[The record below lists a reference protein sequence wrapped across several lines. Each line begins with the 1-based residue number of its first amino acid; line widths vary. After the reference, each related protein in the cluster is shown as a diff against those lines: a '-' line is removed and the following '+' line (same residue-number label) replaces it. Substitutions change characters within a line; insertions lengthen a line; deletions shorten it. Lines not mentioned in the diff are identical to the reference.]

1 MARYSFNGT
10 VLHEL
15 PVSSGHQVIL
25 KRKLDGVDYY
35 FLVVYGSAY
44 ISIDGA
50 ICVPSGASAA
60 AYATTADAH
69 RWVAASQGTDVEEP
83 YCAVAYSG
91 EYIWTN
97 GDIRAVNVE
106 QDDEGNVTDIVD
118 AGLAYAGSVPVWA
131 APDVPVGSFGW
142 NTGGSTA
149 SLSQSNVTIPQMA
162 AGSGWHSQ
170 LELHCISSVGDG
182 GEIKTE
188 WFCNGSLVDWGTAAG
203 GSAHSVLKPS
213 AEAVGEFQYY
223 ARVTNTLNGASTS
236 ENTPTI
242 KVTVV
247 SYNFDQFDPD
257 TGDSTGTLTPGI
269 VVPDDDPGG
278 DSGGDSGGTG
288 GDDPGTGAGRF
299 DLRSWLVGFVLGLAG
314 KPLPAGNGGGGNG

>member
-15 PVSSGHQVIL
+15 PVTGGYQIIFKNGTTYGLLNSTQQLFCFDGHICAAGGSDFSGYVTLAEANAWAASEITF
-25 KRKLDGVDYY
+25 G
-35 FLVVYGSAY
+35 G
-44 ISIDGA
+44 DGA
-50 ICVPSGASAA
+50 SVWYWICPESDLVWTSHNIP
-60 AYATTADAH
+60 YATISEDGQSFSYGATAYP
-69 RWVAASQGTDVEEP
+69 GT
-83 YCAVAYSG
+83 
-91 EYIWTN
+91 
-97 GDIRAVNVE
+97 
-106 QDDEGNVTDIVD
+106 
-118 AGLAYAGSVPVWA
+118 VPVWA

-170 LELHCISSVGDG
+170 LELHCIASVGDG

-203 GSAHSVLKPS
+203 GSSHSVLKPS

-236 ENTPTI
+236 DTTPTI
-242 KVTVV
+242 TVAVV
-247 SYNFDQFDPD
+247 SYNFDQFNPD

-269 VVPDDDPGG
+269 VVPDDEPGG

-288 GDDPGTGAGRF
+288 GDDPGTGAGGF
-299 DLRSWLVGFVLGLAG
+299 DLRSWLIGFVLGLAG